1 MRPLRLVLLV
11 TFFVALPVFLTTWS
25 LFAHSD
31 PAAKLR
37 AGYAPHTGR
46 LSALLSFSAPST
58 LFPPSAIIS
67 LTNDNSTFFLARPA
81 AFGPALPAKGLSG
94 QLWVGRGFGDEPA
107 LAGGALHTTGWEFG
121 CSDVP
126 DWQESERQ
134 QRAGLPVPATAAAK
148 SQKRALDS
156 AADTKAGKSSHS
168 QAADSAV
175 DPSVDDGTDDYLH
188 SPLPDSNPAAPA
200 KPGEPANAQPDKRQ
214 KPTHA
219 DIESL
224 QESADIAGKIVL
236 LARGGCGFHEKVKWV
251 QRRGGIAVIVGE
263 REKGGPLTSMYAK
276 GDTSNVTIP
285 AIFTT
290 YNAAHLLASLA
301 PDKTSRPDD
310 NARLDNE
317 PRNHRAAAA
326 VAADKPVFTSAA
338 TLQRSPNVQAKSPA
352 PSAHNEA
359 DWMQDALSAIGLADS
374 SPWHAE
380 DSRRPPGS
388 GNIKWILQ
396 EDWDEDDAAKTKSLS
411 ATKSAARSVSSS
423 VLPKATSTSARRSE
437 DDFVIGVQDWRDT
450 ELIASKPTTTS
461 SPHPNDPKSVP
472 ASLLDSGLKK
482 PAETGLKGESITPGS
497 GEYERD
503 QDGSLK
509 PDAKGSMTHPAYAK
523 QDRSHKAGARRGWFS
538 FLLGEKP
545 CQQSKPPSQPHTLSG
560 DPPAKKASDGPDE
573 QDALWVTLT
582 PTSLSTSPLFDTLLV
597 LVISPLITLT
607 VVYALLLLRSR
618 IRRRRWRAPKSVV
631 ERLPVRTYHTM
642 SATSSTTSSQ
652 PSSADH
658 SQATSP
664 TLQAVNNR
672 SRPRSQ
678 TTTALLGCSPDSV
691 LSLASTPPTE
701 KACSKPRRK
710 HFHGR
715 QVECVVC
722 LEEYVDGE
730 SQVMSL
736 PCGHE
741 FHADCITPWLVNRRR
756 TCPIC
761 KRDVV
766 RSMNRSGPPPHNTD
780 QRLDRDHTTDHVQV
794 HGALTSDDDPS
805 SVLPI
810 PSRDDETD
818 DDDIE
823 RGEDVTIPLLGGQ
836 SPDQQQSPWRNA
848 VTRTFNRLGRDH
860 TQRQTPHGIDRSR

>member
-1 MRPLRLVLLV
+1 MVVTCVTSTTHNGGKGANRAKWQSRRLCS
-11 TFFVALPVFLTTWS
+11 A
-25 LFAHSD
+25 
-31 PAAKLR
+31 LR
-37 AGYAPHTGR
+37 AGYTPHAGR
-46 LSALLSFSAPST
+46 LSSLFSFSAPST

-107 LAGGALHTTGWEFG
+107 LAGGALHTTGW
-121 CSDVP
+121 D
-126 DWQESERQ
+126 
-134 QRAGLPVPATAAAK
+134 
-148 SQKRALDS
+148 
-156 AADTKAGKSSHS
+156 
-168 QAADSAV
+168 
-175 DPSVDDGTDDYLH
+175 
-188 SPLPDSNPAAPA
+188 PLPDSNPAAPG
-200 KPGEPANAQPDKRQ
+200 KPGEPANAQPDQWQR
-214 KPTHA
+214 PTHA

-263 REKGGPLTSMYAK
+263 REKGGPLTNMYAK

-290 YNAAHLLASLA
+290 
-301 PDKTSRPDD
+301 
-310 NARLDNE
+310 
-317 PRNHRAAAA
+317 
-326 VAADKPVFTSAA
+326 PVV
-338 TLQRSPNVQAKSPA
+338 NVPAKSPP
-352 PSAHNEA
+352 PSAHNEP
-359 DWMQDALSAIGLADS
+359 DWMQDALSAIGLADAS
-374 SPWHAE
+374 LWHAE

-388 GNIKWILQ
+388 GNINSAPSK
-396 EDWDEDDAAKTKSLS
+396 AKS
-411 ATKSAARSVSSS
+411 
-423 VLPKATSTSARRSE
+423 TSTRRSE

-450 ELIASKPTTTS
+450 ELIAPKPTTTS
-461 SPHPNDPKSVP
+461 SPHANDPKSRLP
-472 ASLLDSGLKK
+472 ASLDSGPKK
-482 PAETGLKGESITPGS
+482 PAETALKGGSITPGS
-497 GEYERD
+497 GEYEGGQESGAKPGAKNSGTDAPSAKHGGHD
-503 QDGSLK
+503 QDG
-509 PDAKGSMTHPAYAK
+509 
-523 QDRSHKAGARRGWFS
+523 ARKGWFS
-538 FLLGEKP
+538 FLLREKP
-545 CQQSKPPSQPHTLSG
+545 SR
-560 DPPAKKASDGPDE
+560 KASDGPDE
-573 QDALWVTLT
+573 QDGLWVTLT

-642 SATSSTTSSQ
+642 SASSSTTSSQ
-652 PSSADH
+652 PSSPDH
-658 SQATSP
+658 SHATSP
-664 TLQAVNNR
+664 TLQAVNHR

-691 LSLASTPPTE
+691 LSLASSTPPTE
-701 KACSKPRRK
+701 KAGSKPRRA

-730 SQVMSL
+730 SRVMSL

-766 RSMNRSGPPPHNTD
+766 RSMNRSAGPSHSTEH
-780 QRLDRDHTTDHVQV
+780 RLDRGDSAPDHVRGH
-794 HGALTSDDDPS
+794 HGALTVDDDAS
-805 SVLPI
+805 SALPI
-810 PSRDDETD
+810 MPSRDDETD

-823 RGEDVTIPLLGGQ
+823 RGGDDVTVPLLGGQ
-836 SPDQQQSPWRNA
+836 SLGQQSQWRNA
-848 VTRTFNRLGRDH
+848 VTRTFNRLGGDYA
-860 TQRQTPHGIDRSR
+860 QRQTPHGIDRTR